1 VGCGRIAPKG
11 ELMRFAVDRRAGG
24 SAAPVPGR
32 ALAVHD
38 GEYRMQ
44 GRGAYLC
51 PGERGELPAPDC
63 LAQAIR
69 RGGIARALRA
79 AVTLD
84 PKIVE
89 SVSR

>member
-1 VGCGRIAPKG
+1 
-11 ELMRFAVDRRAGG
+11 MRFAVDRHGDGSRA
-24 SAAPVPGR
+24 A
-32 ALAVHD
+32 AVHD
-38 GEYRMQ
+38 AENRMQ

-51 PGERGELPAPDC
+51 VGERAGLPAPDC

-69 RGGIARALRA
+69 RGGIARALRV
-79 AVTLD
+79 AVILD